1 MTSAASGEDRI
12 GDGKGRD
19 EDRQRLARRNSSRP
33 TGVLSAGSTRVCP
46 PGGLVTV
53 SIRSTAATRAARR
66 GRRLVH
72 PAVSNVLDRHRNG
85 PSSSAHAATDHPCA
99 ASWRTASRPL
109 PETPLVTTASFRKR
123 TCDSLGRCGS
133 DRDVADGGVAAG
145 EQGHRDGGTGRA
157 RPGRRR
163 CLPAET
169 PWQAKMRMSVVLPA
183 PSRPSSPVIDRPR
196 RRRSRRRGPAD
207 RGSGGSSPPNHRLL
221 AGMLPCAGLES
232 RITVQPERAGP
243 AGGNCRLLPD
253 VKPPG
258 SRASRYSHG
267 CLCPPPV
274 LACCRLPDKPTVVA
288 YLS

>member
-157 RPGRRR
+157 RPGRR
-163 CLPAET
+163 
-169 PWQAKMRMSVVLPA
+169 
-183 PSRPSSPVIDRPR
+183 
-196 RRRSRRRGPAD
+196 
-207 RGSGGSSPPNHRLL
+207 H
-221 AGMLPCAGLES
+221 
-232 RITVQPERAGP
+232 RAGGPRTATLP
-243 AGGNCRLLPD
+243 AGGNSLAGEDAHERGLACAVAAEQPGDR
-253 VKPPG
+253 PPSTSKVTS
-258 SRASRYSHG
+258 SRAS
-267 CLCPPPV
+267 
-274 LACCRLPDKPTVVA
+274 
-288 YLS
+288 